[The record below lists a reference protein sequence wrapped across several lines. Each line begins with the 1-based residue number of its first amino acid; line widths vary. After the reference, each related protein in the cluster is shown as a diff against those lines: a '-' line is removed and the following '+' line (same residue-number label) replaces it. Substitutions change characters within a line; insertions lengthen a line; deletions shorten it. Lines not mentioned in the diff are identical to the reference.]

1 MGEGVCKEREGIKV
15 GRCKE
20 GLQTRWDFVVSNE
33 DEGDCCIKGK
43 ERVIEHPSPCSLG
56 PDNNVVVSGDTSKGD
71 ATCEEVG
78 EDEKG
83 Q

>member
-15 GRCKE
+15 GRSKE

-43 ERVIEHPSPCSLG
+43 ERVIEHPSPCSLR
-56 PDNNVVVSGDTSKGD
+56 PSTMLWLVEIHPRVMPHVRR
-71 ATCEEVG
+71 
-78 EDEKG
+78 
-83 Q
+83 